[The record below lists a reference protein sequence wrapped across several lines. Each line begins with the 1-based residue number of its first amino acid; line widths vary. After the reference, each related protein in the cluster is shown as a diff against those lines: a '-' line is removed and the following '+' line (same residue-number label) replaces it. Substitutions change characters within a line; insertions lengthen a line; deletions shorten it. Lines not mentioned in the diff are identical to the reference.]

1 MTDAAFTC
9 AEKITNAL
17 NGLKPKV
24 GLVLGSGLGDFVD
37 QLEDARAF
45 DYTDLPGFPQ
55 PGVEGHSGRL
65 VAGRVNG
72 TDVACLQGRVHVY
85 EGQPFQAMQTPIRT
99 LKQIGCDTLLVTN
112 AAGSL
117 MTDVTPG
124 DLMMIIDHINLLGGN
139 PLMGDNDERFGPR
152 FIGMDGAYDADLQ
165 AAMRNAAKDLDI
177 TLWEGVYL
185 AYTGPSFET
194 PAEIRAFRT
203 WGADAVGMSTAPEV
217 ILARHCGLRVAG
229 LSILTNLAAGLSDME
244 LSHDQTLHYA
254 ALAAKNVERLLHA
267 FLGTLN
273 HDQ

>member
-1 MTDAAFTC
+1 MTDAAIQ
-9 AEKITNAL
+9 AGDQIGQAL
-17 NGLKPKV
+17 GGLRPTV
-24 GLVLGSGLGDFVD
+24 GLVLGSGLGDFAD
-37 QLEDARAF
+37 QLENAQAF
-45 DYTDLPGFPQ
+45 DYADLPGFPQ

-99 LKQIGCDTLLVTN
+99 LKRIGCDTIVVTN

-117 MTDVTPG
+117 MTDVSPG
-124 DLMMIIDHINLLGGN
+124 DLMMITDHINLLGGN
-139 PLMGDNDERFGPR
+139 PLMGDNDARFGPR
-152 FIGMDGAYDADLQ
+152 FFAMDGAYDTGLQ
-165 AAMRNAAKDLDI
+165 ETMRATAKDLDI
-177 TLWEGVYL
+177 TLWEGTYL

-244 LSHDQTLHYA
+244 ISHEQTLHSA
-254 ALAAKNVERLLHA
+254 ALAAQNVERLLHA
-267 FLGTLN
+267 FLGSLN
-273 HDQ
+273 HEH